1 MRYEKTAFQLRWAI
15 LRAPRNGRV
24 SHSQTDMDCDF
35 TRRLRFLRARQR
47 PICLHEDASMHS
59 AGGRGTQQK
68 RMIGDLQDIG
78 GRSASCI
85 NDSLLHRHLLSA
97 CWDRYIGTTRKTQ
110 RRCCLSGRADMLR
123 PTYGEQRLL
132 QRGESHRRTLPAR
145 VPRVRLHR
153 YPFR

>member
-1 MRYEKTAFQLRWAI
+1 MGDTSCPQEWTSLTFPDRH
-15 LRAPRNGRV
+15 G
-24 SHSQTDMDCDF
+24 
-35 TRRLRFLRARQR
+35 LRFHATPPVSESPAETDLFARR
-47 PICLHEDASMHS
+47 RFYAP
-59 AGGRGTQQK
+59 GRRSGIQQK

-78 GRSASCI
+78 GRSASCV

-97 CWDRYIGTTRKTQ
+97 CWDRYIGTTRKIQ

-123 PTYGEQRLL
+123 PTYGQQRLL